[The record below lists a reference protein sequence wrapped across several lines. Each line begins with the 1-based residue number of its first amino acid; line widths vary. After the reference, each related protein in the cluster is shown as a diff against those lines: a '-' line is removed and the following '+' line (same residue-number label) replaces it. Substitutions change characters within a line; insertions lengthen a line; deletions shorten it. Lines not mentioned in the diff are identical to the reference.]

1 MSKRYYVAFYDMFDG
16 WGSWGF
22 WTDRLFD
29 DLDKAK
35 ACADE
40 HQAELMQQNKDCGE
54 HYGVIDRKTG
64 TEIYC
69 TMRVKR

>member
-1 MSKRYYVAFYDMFDG
+1 MSQKRYYVAFYDAFDG

-22 WTDRLFD
+22 WIDRLFD

-40 HQAELMQQNKDCGE
+40 HQAKLNPQNKDCGE
-54 HYGVIDRKTG
+54 HYGVIDRETG

-69 TMRVKR
+69 TKKR